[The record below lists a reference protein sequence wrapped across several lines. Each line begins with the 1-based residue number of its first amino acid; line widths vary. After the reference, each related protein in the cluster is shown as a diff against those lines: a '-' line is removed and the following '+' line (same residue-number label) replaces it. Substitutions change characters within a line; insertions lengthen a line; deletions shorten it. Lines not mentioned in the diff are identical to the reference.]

1 VKILQDLVKLKNII
15 PSNNNTILREDLI
28 KQIENNLNFK
38 TKIILL
44 SAPAGYGKTTLISSW
59 VEDINKNT
67 AWFTIYEEDNEII
80 SFMQGIIDAF
90 RIVDDKLFKSTFDL
104 LQLVN
109 FSGNKSVLAVFFE
122 EIRTIDKNIIL
133 VLDNYHLIEN
143 NEVNNLL
150 KKLISHLPDNITVV
164 ILTREDPQLNLNIYR
179 LEGSIVELRINE
191 LKFNVSEIED
201 FYNNL
206 NIKLNDNDL
215 RELANRTEGWISGLK
230 LAGLK
235 LLNEEENHIHNFINQ
250 FTGSNYYIMDYL
262 MEEVLEDVDEELK
275 DFLCK
280 TSIVEKISP
289 DLCNYLLGINDSFK
303 KLKKI
308 MKMNLFIYE
317 LDANKHWFRYHQ
329 LFKDLLSFHLDDKKK
344 TELHRNA
351 SKWFYKNNL
360 YKDAVEE
367 AIKANDNKLAVKYIE
382 GSISEYLEEGKINNL
397 LELINKIPDNEIR
410 DSIPIMIIKAWSLF
424 VIGKKKDALY
434 YIELI
439 GKYDKDIDDNNKGRL
454 YTLTSLIPEINKA
467 KDPTLMAKKSLELID
482 DKDYIFKINGWMSL
496 GQIQASIGRL
506 DESIKSFK
514 KAYYLSRESQQSF
527 LEIISLINLALKLNQ
542 KGKLQEAINF
552 CDDSIE
558 RYTYSKHKVETLAKL
573 IYIPKGI
580 FLYQLGDYKI
590 AKELLLQSIEV
601 SEQFNLVHVAWMP
614 KIYYALSLYLNGE
627 NNKAKGVINDLIKYT
642 KHYNLIPNL
651 RWAES
656 IKNELDITMGN
667 IKLNDNLEEKI
678 KKQLSLNN
686 DYNYVRYLYNYIRLL
701 LTNNKIDKALELL
714 KENQE
719 VIKNK
724 DFVEIIRYY
733 LFLASAYY
741 YKKDESNTIKHLKK
755 VIELMGSE
763 QYLSVFIRDGE
774 LFLPIIDKFK
784 DLNFNLLN
792 KAEKQIKKQIKIDNE
807 DANNELIEPLTE
819 RELEILKLVSQGMTN
834 KSIADELYITIGT
847 TKWHLSNI
855 YSKLAV
861 KSRTKATIKAK
872 KFGIIE

>member
-1 VKILQDLVKLKNII
+1 VKTLLDSVKLKNII
-15 PSNNNTILREDLI
+15 PSNNNTILREGLI
-28 KQIENNLNFK
+28 KQIEDNLNFK

-59 VEDINKNT
+59 VENINKIT

-80 SFMQGIIDAF
+80 SFMQGIINAF
-90 RIVDDKLFKSTFDL
+90 RIVDDKLFKNTFDL

-109 FSGNKSVLAVFFE
+109 FSGNQSVLAAFFE
-122 EIRTIDKNIIL
+122 EIRTINKNIIL
-133 VLDNYHLIEN
+133 VLDDYHLIEN

-179 LEGSIVELRINE
+179 LEESIVELRINE

-215 RELANRTEGWISGLK
+215 RELADRTEGWISGLK

-235 LLNEEENHIHNFINQ
+235 LLDEEENHVHNFINQ
-250 FTGSNYYIMDYL
+250 FAGSNYYIMDYL
-262 MEEVLEDVDEELK
+262 MEEVLEDIDEELK
-275 DFLCK
+275 VFLYK

-289 DLCNYLLGINDSFK
+289 DLCNYLLDINDSFK

-329 LFKDLLSFHLDDKKK
+329 LFKDLLSFHLDDKNK
-344 TELHRNA
+344 TDLHRKA

-360 YKDAVEE
+360 YKDAVVE

-382 GSISEYLEEGKINNL
+382 GSISEYLGEGKINNL
-397 LELINKIPDNEIR
+397 LELINRIPDNEIR
-410 DSIPIMIIKAWSLF
+410 DSIPILIIKAWSLF

-439 GKYDKDIDDNNKGRL
+439 RKYDKDINDSNKGRL

-467 KDPTLMAKKSLELID
+467 KDPTLMAKKSLDLID
-482 DKDYIFKINGWMSL
+482 DKDFIFKINGWMSL

-542 KGKLQEAINF
+542 KGKLQEAIKF

-558 RYTYSKHKVETLAKL
+558 RYTYSKNKVETLAKL

-656 IKNELDITMGN
+656 IKSELDIKMGN

-724 DFVEIIRYY
+724 DFVEIIRYN
-733 LFLASAYY
+733 LFLTSVYY
-741 YKKDESNTIKHLKK
+741 YKNDKPNTIKYFKK
-755 VIELMGSE
+755 VIELIGSE

-807 DANNELIEPLTE
+807 DTNNKLIEPLTE

-855 YSKLAV
+855 YSKLGV
-861 KSRTKATIKAK
+861 KSRTKATVKAK
-872 KFGIIE
+872 NLGIIR